1 MIGKGLASC
10 PQCSPMAQGGLVVMA
25 GMVALVI
32 AQSEKGGHQGKAWH
46 QCAGIVW
53 LSLMVGIMSTT
64 SNKLSSRNNLKNGFD
79 RYLLFMGLS

>member
-32 AQSEKGGHQGKAWH
+32 AQSDKGGHQGKGLALIYF
-46 QCAGIVW
+46 ASFFKFSFSGIC
-53 LSLMVGIMSTT
+53 
-64 SNKLSSRNNLKNGFD
+64 RKNFAD
-79 RYLLFMGLS
+79 ITAFVFHYF